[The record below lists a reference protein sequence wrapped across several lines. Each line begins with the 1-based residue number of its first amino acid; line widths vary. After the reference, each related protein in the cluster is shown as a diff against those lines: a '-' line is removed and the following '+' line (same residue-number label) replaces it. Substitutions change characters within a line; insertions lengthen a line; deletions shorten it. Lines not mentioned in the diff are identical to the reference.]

1 VRVVGI
7 CGSLREGSFNRALL
21 TAVAAELPPFVEF
34 AEWSGLETLPA
45 YDADAE
51 ADRQFAPPSV
61 AALRRALADAD
72 AVVIATPEYNASIPG
87 ALKNALDWASRPFPD
102 NCLRGKPVAV
112 AGASTGSFGA
122 VWAQADLRRILKTI
136 GADVLE
142 TALPVAAAHHAFTA
156 SGAPRDRRL
165 ATALRT
171 IARELVGQS
180 IGRAA

>member
-1 VRVVGI
+1 MRVVGI

-21 TAVAAELPPFVEF
+21 TAVAGALPPGVEF
-34 AEWSGLETLPA
+34 GEWNGLETLPA
-45 YDADAE
+45 YDADA
-51 ADRQFAPPSV
+51 DGQFAPPSV
-61 AALRRALADAD
+61 AALRRALAGAD

-112 AGASTGSFGA
+112 VGASTGVFGA
-122 VWAQADLRRILKTI
+122 VWAQADLRRILKTV

-142 TALPVAAAHHAFTA
+142 TALPVAAAHHAFTV
-156 SGAPRDRRL
+156 SGALRDRGL
-165 ATALRT
+165 ATTLRT
-171 IARELVGQS
+171 IAHELVEQS

>member
-1 VRVVGI
+1 MRVVGI

-45 YDADAE
+45 YDADADE
-51 ADRQFAPPSV
+51 QFAPPSV

-112 AGASTGSFGA
+112 VGASTGIFGG

-136 GADVLE
+136 GANVIE

-156 SGAPRDRRL
+156 SGALRDRRL
-165 ATALRT
+165 ATAVRT
-171 IARELVGQS
+171 IADELVGQG

>member
-34 AEWSGLETLPA
+34 AEWTGLETLPA
-45 YDADAE
+45 YDADADE
-51 ADRQFAPPSV
+51 QFAPPSV

-112 AGASTGSFGA
+112 VGASTGIFGG

-136 GADVLE
+136 GANVLE

-156 SGAPRDRRL
+156 SGALRDRRL
-165 ATALRT
+165 ATAVRT
-171 IARELVGQS
+171 IADELVGQG

>member
-21 TAVAAELPPFVEF
+21 AAVAAELPPGVEY
-34 AEWSGLETLPA
+34 AEWSGLESLPA

-51 ADRQFAPPSV
+51 GQLAPRSV
-61 AALRRALADAD
+61 AALRRTLAGAD

-112 AGASTGSFGA
+112 VGASTGIFGA

-136 GADVLE
+136 GAEALE
-142 TALPVAAAHHAFTA
+142 TPLPIPAAHHAFTVG
-156 SGAPRDRRL
+156 GALRDRRL
-165 ATALRT
+165 TTALRT
-171 IARELVGQS
+171 IVDELVAHS
-180 IGRAA
+180 LERAA

>member
-1 VRVVGI
+1 MRVVGI

-21 TAVAAELPPFVEF
+21 AAVAAELPPGVEF

-45 YDADAE
+45 YDADTE
-51 ADRQFAPPSV
+51 GRFAPPSV
-61 AALRRALADAD
+61 AGLRRALADAD

-112 AGASTGSFGA
+112 VGASTGNFGA
-122 VWAQADLRRILKTI
+122 VWAQADLRRVLNTI
-136 GADVLE
+136 GAHVLE
-142 TALPVAAAHHAFTA
+142 RTLPVAAAQHAFTA
-156 SGAPRDRRL
+156 CGALRDRGL

-171 IARELVGQS
+171 IADELVDQS
-180 IGRAA
+180 IRPAA

>member
-21 TAVAAELPPFVEF
+21 AAVAAELPPGVEF

-45 YDADAE
+45 YDPDADG
-51 ADRQFAPPSV
+51 QLAPPSV
-61 AALRRALADAD
+61 AGLRRALTEAD

-112 AGASTGSFGA
+112 VGASTGIFGA
-122 VWAQADLRRILKTI
+122 VWAQADLRRVLKTI

-142 TALPVAAAHHAFTA
+142 TAVPIAAAHHAFTA
-156 SGAPRDRRL
+156 CGALRDRRL
-165 ATALRT
+165 TTAVRMT
-171 IARELVGQS
+171 VDELVEQS

>member
-7 CGSLREGSFNRALL
+7 CGSLRDGSLNRTLL
-21 TAVAAELPPFVEF
+21 TAVAAALPRGAEF

-45 YDADAE
+45 YDADA
-51 ADRQFAPPSV
+51 DGQFAPPPV

-112 AGASTGSFGA
+112 VGASTGVFGA

-142 TALPVAAAHHAFTA
+142 AAVPVAAAHHAFTA
-156 SGAPRDRRL
+156 SGALRDCRL
-165 ATALRT
+165 TTALRT
-171 IARELVGQS
+171 IADELVEQS
-180 IGRAA
+180 IRRAA

>member
-7 CGSLREGSFNRALL
+7 CGSLREGSFNRTLL
-21 TAVAAELPPFVEF
+21 AAVAAELPPGVEF
-34 AEWSGLETLPA
+34 GEWSGLETLPA
-45 YDADAE
+45 YDADA
-51 ADRQFAPPSV
+51 DGQIAPPSV
-61 AALRRALADAD
+61 AELRRALADAD
-72 AVVIATPEYNASIPG
+72 AIVIATPEYNASIPG

-112 AGASTGSFGA
+112 VGASTGNFGA
-122 VWAQADLRRILKTI
+122 VWAQADLGRVLKTI
-136 GADVLE
+136 GAHVLE

-156 SGAPRDRRL
+156 GGSLRDRGL

-171 IARELVGQS
+171 IVDELVAHS